1 MRLMLLMAV
10 LATPAAATEVV
21 RLSDAQREAVI
32 AAAANGPE
40 RTPVLTPE
48 QAKRQSVLDRSLY
61 PEFYQ
66 DGGGAVPDGFAKYLA
81 RVGEAAGGGTRG
93 NFHLFN

>member
-1 MRLMLLMAV
+1 MRLILLLAV

-40 RTPVLTPE
+40 RTPVLT
-48 QAKRQSVLDRSLY
+48 
-61 PEFYQ
+61 
-66 DGGGAVPDGFAKYLA
+66 
-81 RVGEAAGGGTRG
+81 
-93 NFHLFN
+93 